1 VAKRGSGAPATDAQL
16 TVSALAER
24 SGLPA
29 STIRYYLREGL
40 LPQGRRLSR
49 TRTIY
54 DSRHLEALERI
65 KNQRQSGLSIS
76 ELRSQVEHVI
86 DTPSDAALA
95 EARRDDILTAATAC
109 FLRSGFAGT
118 SLAAIA
124 QEAAMSTATLYGY
137 FSSKEAIFMACA
149 ERIFHQLY
157 ADVWPAISRAKVPEE
172 RLRARWNAFVKSFA
186 VWASMMNLV
195 RGLAVG
201 DPAFR
206 REYLRLVDL
215 IVAPIARELAAFTA
229 ASRGDDADFLAY
241 VAMGISEAGSR
252 AVNEGRVNAGAAWN
266 DLESILKSWATDR
279 RPPTEAKKRGK
290 R

>member
-1 VAKRGSGAPATDAQL
+1 VANPASGAPATDAQL

-40 LPQGRRLSR
+40 LPPGRRLSR

-54 DSRHLEALERI
+54 DSRHLAALERI
-65 KNQRQSGLSIS
+65 KTQRQSGLSIS
-76 ELRSQVEHVI
+76 ELRSRVEHVT

-95 EARRDDILTAATAC
+95 QARRDDILTAATAC
-109 FLRSGFAGT
+109 FLRRGFAGT

-124 QEAAMSTATLYGY
+124 REAAMSTATLYRY
-137 FSSKEAIFMACA
+137 FSTKEEIFMACA
-149 ERIFHQLY
+149 ERIFHELY
-157 ADVWPAISRAKVPEE
+157 ADVWPAISRAQVAEE
-172 RLRARWNAFVKSFA
+172 RLRARWDAFVKSFT
-186 VWASMMNLV
+186 VWASMMDLV

-206 REYLRLVDL
+206 SEYLRLVDL

-229 ASRGDDADFLAY
+229 GSRDHDADFLAY

-252 AVNEGRVNAGAAWN
+252 AVNEGRVDAEAAWS
-266 DLESILKSWATDR
+266 DLESILKTWASDQP
-279 RPPTEAKKRGK
+279 PPTR
-290 R
+290 